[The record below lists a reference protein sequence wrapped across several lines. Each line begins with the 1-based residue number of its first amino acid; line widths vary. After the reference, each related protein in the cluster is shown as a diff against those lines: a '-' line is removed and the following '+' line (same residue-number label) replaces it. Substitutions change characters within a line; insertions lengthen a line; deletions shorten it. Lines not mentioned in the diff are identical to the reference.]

1 MLPSSENDLKVSI
14 IIIIRSA
21 GIKNLQIFSMP
32 FEIPLITIN
41 AQENVKIK
49 CRSMG
54 INVPEENLSKY
65 SDALSI
71 EELKI

>member
-1 MLPSSENDLKVSI
+1 
-14 IIIIRSA
+14 
-21 GIKNLQIFSMP
+21 MP

-71 EELKI
+71 EELKNHHEGLFDLILKN